1 MLFHTDFDW
10 CQILLHLCSV
20 RFFYVSFFLSRFA
33 MTIFAVGRTFPVVNS
48 HFVAIFRD
56 LILLHIILILAYF
69 TLLPSLEFSSNAD
82 FSNFQSFA

>member
-1 MLFHTDFDW
+1 
-10 CQILLHLCSV
+10 
-20 RFFYVSFFLSRFA
+20 
-33 MTIFAVGRTFPVVNS
+33 MTIVAVGRTFPVVNS

-56 LILLHIILILAYF
+56 LILLYILLILAYF

>member
-1 MLFHTDFDW
+1 MN
-10 CQILLHLCSV
+10 
-20 RFFYVSFFLSRFA
+20 
-33 MTIFAVGRTFPVVNS
+33 IFAVGRTFPVVNS